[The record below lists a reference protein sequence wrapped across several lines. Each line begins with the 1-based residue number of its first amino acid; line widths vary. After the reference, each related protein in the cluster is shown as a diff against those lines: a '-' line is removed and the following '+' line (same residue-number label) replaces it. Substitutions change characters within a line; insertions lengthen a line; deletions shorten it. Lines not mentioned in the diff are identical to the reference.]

1 MDHIVEAAAHLTAR
15 DEPSE
20 VAVALMRKVFER
32 AEVLR
37 ARGVEDVEL
46 WRISREEF
54 GDIFE
59 SSKANAD
66 EHILAIMERW
76 QPNIDGALAILL
88 APFLQKT

>member
-20 VAVALMRKVFER
+20 VAITLMRKVFER

-46 WRISREEF
+46 WRICREELD
-54 GDIFE
+54 DIFE
-59 SSKANAD
+59 ISKADAN
-66 EHILAIMERW
+66 EHVLAIMERW